1 MAVVFSEVT
10 LTTESKKDCLQF
22 LVGGNP
28 REFNDLKGW
37 TFFDNYLK
45 SIDEDIKIKV
55 HADAYI
61 YGEGER
67 VAATPCEVA
76 YMYKRI
82 EGDPNFLNSRCTV
95 IDKTD
100 FTFLW

>member
-10 LTTESKKDCLQF
+10 LTAKGESAHF
-22 LVGGNP
+22 LVGGIP
-28 REFNDLKGW
+28 KGFNDLKGW
-37 TFFDNYLK
+37 SFFDNYLR